1 MASQGRKVVVR
12 GLTTAVA
19 SKPVQPGTDTYPLSV
34 LDHLLAYH
42 GLRLVYYYGAST
54 IPATASAAGGMGQ
67 ARLRESLAEVLTL
80 YPVVTG
86 RLRRDVAGN
95 WDVKYSDTGV
105 RLRLAAVEG
114 ASVEEWVESATAE
127 EEKELAHWEEVPE
140 EPSYWSPYN
149 VQVYQLSYNSLD
161 FVDWL
166 GLNEIHL

>member
-1 MASQGRKVVVR
+1 MR

-19 SKPVQPGTDTYPLSV
+19 SKPVQPGTDAYPLAPV
-34 LDHLLAYH
+34 DHLLAYH
-42 GLRLVYYYGAST
+42 GLRLVFYYGSGGA
-54 IPATASAAGGMGQ
+54 PATASGAGGMGQ
-67 ARLRESLAEVLTL
+67 AKLRESLAEVLTL

-95 WDVKYSDTGV
+95 WEVKCSDSGA

-140 EPSYWSPYN
+140 DPSYWSPYN
-149 VQVYQLSYNSLD
+149 VQVYPLSYTSRD
-161 FVDWL
+161 FVGWD
-166 GLNEIHL
+166 

>member
-19 SKPVQPGTDTYPLSV
+19 SKPVQPGTETYPLAV

-42 GLRLVYYYGAST
+42 GLRLVFYYGSNGE
-54 IPATASAAGGMGQ
+54 PATASGGMGQ

-86 RLRRDVAGN
+86 RLRRDEAGN
-95 WDVKYSDTGV
+95 WAVKCSDSGA

-114 ASVEEWVESATAE
+114 ASVEEWIESATAE

-140 EPSYWSPYN
+140 DPSYWSPYN
-149 VQVYQLSYNSLD
+149 VQVYQ
-161 FVDWL
+161 
-166 GLNEIHL
+166 

>member
-19 SKPVQPGTDTYPLSV
+19 SKAVQPGMDAYPLAV

-42 GLRLVYYYGAST
+42 GLRFVFYYSSIVPVTSSGS
-54 IPATASAAGGMGQ
+54 GEMGQ

-95 WDVKYSDTGV
+95 WEVKYSDTGA
-105 RLRLAAVEG
+105 RLRLATVEG
-114 ASVEEWVESATAE
+114 ASVEEWIESATAE

-140 EPSYWSPYN
+140 DPSYWSPYN
-149 VQVYQLSYNSLD
+149 VQVHQLSYNSYGFIGWD
-161 FVDWL
+161 
-166 GLNEIHL
+166 